1 MKKLILTS
9 VVLLMAMMAQAQT
22 KIAPKLQNGFKAVY
36 ISESSL
42 SAMGKECK
50 MTDES
55 EYVVSNVTDKGA
67 VITVTTK
74 DIKINGDENDI
85 TTQLLLLS
93 EQMFT
98 GVSVQLITNA
108 EGQVTGVKNLDEV
121 KNKALE
127 YADKMIE
134 KLLAKSPEVAQAMP
148 KETLMKQLTSK
159 MTEEALVGQ
168 FSKNGVLALNGK
180 TVTNG
185 ATETY
190 EGDEG
195 MKMKR
200 MYFVVG
206 KNIIANST
214 LDMQKDDLKKLIIK
228 QVEEQAPEQAEMIK
242 QNIDLVMGQM
252 KFEMNEKSTYQLQ
265 DNGWVKSV
273 KNEVNQNMMGQVMK
287 ATETI
292 TLK

>member
-93 EQMFT
+93 QQMFT

-108 EGQVTGVKNLDEV
+108 DGQVTGVKNLDEV
-121 KNKALE
+121 KNKAME
-127 YADKMIE
+127 YAGKMID
-134 KLLAKSPEVAQAMP
+134 KLLAQSPEVAQAMP

-159 MTEEALVGQ
+159 MTEEAMVAQ
-168 FSKNGVLALNGK
+168 FSKSGVLALNGK

-185 ATETY
+185 ATENY

-206 KNIIANST
+206 KNIITNST
-214 LDMQKDDLKKLIIK
+214 LDMQKDDLKNLIIK

-252 KFEMNEKSTYQLQ
+252 KFEMSEKSTYQLQ